1 MTHQVRG
8 RPFRIMRWP
17 GAYGSFPVVGMPGED
32 RHGAVKL
39 LEQHDPHELVRPGCG
54 SEREREIGAPLDL
67 GAQSV
72 GAADAEDRGG
82 PPGSA
87 PAAHHKP
94 ATDAV

>member
-54 SEREREIGAPLDL
+54 SERECEIGAPLDL

-72 GAADAEDRGG
+72 AAADAEDRGG
-82 PPGSA
+82 TTAIA
-87 PAAHHKP
+87 PAAQRNRER
-94 ATDAV
+94 AAI